1 MIQEYL
7 VPQGSN
13 VVQAPAEILFMGC
26 SAIDARETACPDS
39 MVCRSAVVATDS
51 LEDGEAKRSFSTLDM
66 T

>member
-7 VPQGSN
+7 VPPVSN
-13 VVQAPAEILFMGC
+13 VVQAHAEILFMGC

-51 LEDGEAKRSFSTLDM
+51 LEDGEAK
-66 T
+66 